1 MFTASKEE
9 YEDHWRRLT
18 WRAMRMGLS
27 REEGEDLAQEALYLA
42 TRDVPHLDGSDLCAW
57 TTAVLRNRALNVF
70 RTSAHRE
77 MRGSLSLDDLENHEL
92 DPGRAPDQDQS
103 VLLKQALRVL
113 ATLPERAR
121 RLITLITIQ
130 GHSYEEVSDTLG
142 LPLGTVKSALVRAQ
156 ADLRSRLLEDRD
168 AIGHRETW
176 RTKPEMSATP

>member
-27 REEGEDLAQEALYLA
+27 RAESEELAQEALYLA
-42 TRDVPHLDGSDLCAW
+42 ARDVPHLDGVDLRAW
-57 TTAVLRNRALNVF
+57 TSTVLRNRVINAF
-70 RTSAHRE
+70 RASAHRE
-77 MRGSLSLDDLENHEL
+77 MRGSLSLDDLENHNL
-92 DPGRAPDQDQS
+92 DPGSAPDQDQI

-121 RLITLITIQ
+121 RLITLITIE
-130 GHSYEEVSDTLG
+130 GHSYEEVSETLG

-156 ADLRSRLLEDRD
+156 ADLRARLAEGRG

>member
-18 WRAMRMGLS
+18 RRAMRMGLS

-42 TRDVPHLDGSDLCAW
+42 TRNVPHLDGSDLRAW

-77 MRGSLSLDDLENHEL
+77 MRGSLSLDDLENHDL
-92 DPGRAPDQDQS
+92 DPGRAPDQDQA

-113 ATLPERAR
+113 AALPERAR
-121 RLITLITIQ
+121 RLITLITIE
-130 GHSYEEVSDTLG
+130 GYSYEEVSEMVG

-156 ADLRSRLLEDRD
+156 AELRSRLSEGRG
-168 AIGHRETW
+168 ANRRRETW
-176 RTKPEMSATP
+176 RTSHNMSATL